1 MYLPAFRWRVLW
13 FFTSSTIKTETRAE
27 VTFLINITSIIWAN
41 TLVFLCGSLWHINTH
56 GRRTLELC
64 GIAVIMNWNWNT
76 LNNWIVKLEKNS
88 WYFDSPAYLLIRNE
102 GGQNTMGVQITIQG
116 GVSFQK
122 GGSIY
127 HGWKF
132 TPASIYHVGQN
143 TIWHRA

>member
-56 GRRTLELC
+56 GWRTLELC

-102 GGQNTMGVQITIQG
+102 GGSKYHM
-116 GVSFQK
+116 
-122 GGSIY
+122 GGSVFNKGDQY
-127 HGWKF
+127 TMDENW
-132 TPASIYHVGQN
+132 PRGQN
-143 TIWHRA
+143 TIWHRL